1 MTFFFCFLFLHPA
14 IASFRSQELNSLF
27 GKEGKAGFLDAKP
40 SFASPNSIDRHTHH
54 TMVVAATLG
63 WESTK
68 HMHIF
73 TYYGRFCLHTLWV
86 GFPFMLNLG
95 QMAVRRVGGFCTK
108 PRLCTYVLTTQRD
121 DHVSSM
127 LYTYGHLH
135 INTSKEANLTNSLLP
150 SLPPFFSFFQAR
162 TWRESLLYWKELCPC
177 HVAKW
182 RRLANFE
189 SLGVAKYQSF
199 ASFAI

>member
-1 MTFFFCFLFLHPA
+1 MRRAVRCAQEDPRKWFCWWPLPPEHGPYQRPVRNSLMTFFFCFLFLHPA

-95 QMAVRRVGGFCTK
+95 QMAVRRVGGRANERVFALSPVFVRTYLYYTK
-108 PRLCTYVLTTQRD
+108 RWSCQQYVVHVRSLTYQYIQR
-121 DHVSSM
+121 S
-127 LYTYGHLH
+127 
-135 INTSKEANLTNSLLP
+135 
-150 SLPPFFSFFQAR
+150 
-162 TWRESLLYWKELCPC
+162 
-177 HVAKW
+177 
-182 RRLANFE
+182 
-189 SLGVAKYQSF
+189 
-199 ASFAI
+199 

>member
-1 MTFFFCFLFLHPA
+1 MRRAVRCAQEDPRKWFCWWPLPPEHGPYQRPVRNSLMTFFFCFLFLHPA

-95 QMAVRRVGGFCTK
+95 QMAVRRVGGRANERVFALSPC
-108 PRLCTYVLTTQRD
+108 LCTYVLILHKEMIMSAVCCTRT
-121 DHVSSM
+121 V
-127 LYTYGHLH
+127 TYISIHPKKL
-135 INTSKEANLTNSLLP
+135 I
-150 SLPPFFSFFQAR
+150 
-162 TWRESLLYWKELCPC
+162 
-177 HVAKW
+177 
-182 RRLANFE
+182 
-189 SLGVAKYQSF
+189 
-199 ASFAI
+199 